1 MTDPQP
7 SPKQRRLDQI
17 RNRLSQASTDWT
29 ITADAEATHLSTG
42 KGAGQL
48 IGIIPHTANM
58 DDRELA
64 LHAPDDLRW
73 TVQLYL
79 DLAARYRAEKQ
90 NGNRQRPPE
99 IKSPPSIAAQCA
111 RICGKPAFKKFLEE
125 RHGLER
131 PLTDERV
138 ATRVRFLL
146 EIPSRKQLDTDPAAA
161 ARWHRLRDKYDA
173 WRLM

>member
-7 SPKQRRLDQI
+7 SPNQRRLDQI
-17 RNRLSQASTDWT
+17 RDRLSQASTDWT
-29 ITADAEATHLSTG
+29 ITADAEGTHLITG

-79 DLAARYRAEKQ
+79 DLAARYRAER
-90 NGNRQRPPE
+90 RQEPRQCRPE
-99 IKSPPSIAAQCA
+99 AKRPPSIAAQCA
-111 RICGKPAFKKFLEE
+111 MLCNKPAFKKFLEE

-131 PLTDERV
+131 PLTDEKV
-138 ATRVRFLL
+138 ETRV
-146 EIPSRKQLDTDPAAA
+146 
-161 ARWHRLRDKYDA
+161 
-173 WRLM
+173 